1 MRFLPSFVF
10 LFLSLCMTIV
20 HNQGSQP
27 AIMNKSGALN
37 ITKPLFSPLPDL
49 SKLQD
54 WEYVPFTLILYV

>member
-10 LFLSLCMTIV
+10 LFLSLCMIGV
-20 HNQGSQP
+20 FSQNKGNQS

-49 SKLQD
+49 SKL
-54 WEYVPFTLILYV
+54 